1 MEKTHAGNRDL
12 IMSNLKDKSVKLAI
26 LCLILL
32 DIFLVLYSCEN
43 RQRFNP
49 SDNSMPIV
57 TSAKLPDMEE
67 PVNAVVRSGSSL
79 RNEENAGSA
88 SLQLSDNK
96 TKVTAYLEK

>member
-1 MEKTHAGNRDL
+1 MKKTHAGNRDL
-12 IMSNLKDKSVKLAI
+12 IMSNIKDKSIKLAI

-32 DIFLVLYSCEN
+32 DIFLVLYSCES

-57 TSAKLPDMEE
+57 TSAQAIDSEE
-67 PVNAVVRSGSSL
+67 PGNAVVGSDGSGG
-79 RNEENAGSA
+79 NEENAGST
-88 SLQLSDNK
+88 SIRQNDSK